1 MEAKAIDETNIEK
14 LAVSELNL
22 ILKERSW
29 EYILLQLCNFNY
41 IIFMYI
47 IKSEFILCFFSLLI
61 YS

>member
-1 MEAKAIDETNIEK
+1 MEAKAFDETNIEK

-29 EYILLQLCNFNY
+29 EYILLQLFNFNY

>member
-22 ILKERSW
+22 ILKERSC
-29 EYILLQLCNFNY
+29 EYILLQLYNLNY
-41 IIFMYI
+41 LIFMYI